1 MAFIGA
7 PSPAKSSILTTIEP
21 NRRQY
26 LGDGEQTVFAI
37 DYYENFVLVFQNGIK
52 LTENLDYEIS
62 QDGKHVRF
70 IVAPEMND
78 TIDLYGTIDIANT
91 ENRTIYSNTS
101 FTTFTSLT
109 DVDTLSAADNQ
120 VLTTDANGYF
130 YFRDTTLNELTD
142 VNPTVNFAQYLTGD
156 ANGYFFANTEFKNLV
171 DLNPSVSP
179 AQYLTGDA
187 NGFFFANTRMR
198 NLEDLNTAISSNQY
212 LTGNANGYFFANTE
226 FKNLVDVNPT
236 ANNGQILVADG
247 SGNFSF
253 QNLTTSTLAEN
264 DIDANTS
271 DIIIKGDRV
280 FQYTANNGVLATDR
294 AFQVLQ
300 IYGTEL
306 KSSDLWTG
314 ASFYGTDVGQ
324 VYTHGSWRTSLV
336 SNGYRHKDGT
346 WHSYEL
352 NGNLGA
358 ALIEADPAGYI
369 FFRTRDSAP
378 TGSDLATP
386 YRMTITSQGNVSI
399 GGTTTPAQRL
409 NVKGDFFHE
418 TENKSNKG
426 IHVKVGQFGT
436 DNTLPWYNLFT
447 RGNSSAQSSGIVEVW
462 THYGTPSSTCGYR
475 RYGLKGSK
483 GIDVFESYG
492 GATNGYSTL
501 SIRFSGETLQLHTNG
516 IYVGLVVKVTI
527 VNNGQPWNHTWH
539 F

>member
-26 LGDGEQTVFAI
+26 LGNGEQTVFAI

-91 ENRTIYSNTS
+91 ENRTIYSNSS

-109 DVDTLSAADNQ
+109 DVDTLSATDNQ

-179 AQYLTGDA
+179 AQYLTGNA
-187 NGFFFANTRMR
+187 NGYFFANTEFK
-198 NLEDLNTAISSNQY
+198 NLVDVNPSLSPAQY

-253 QNLTTSTLAEN
+253 E
-264 DIDANTS
+264 D
-271 DIIIKGDRV
+271 
-280 FQYTANNGVLATDR
+280 
-294 AFQVLQ
+294 QV
-300 IYGTEL
+300 
-306 KSSDLWTG
+306 
-314 ASFYGTDVGQ
+314 
-324 VYTHGSWRTSLV
+324 TSLADFDMT
-336 SNGYRHKDGT
+336 SMADSSIDG
-346 WHSYEL
+346 SKL
-352 NGNLGA
+352 V
-358 ALIEADPAGYI
+358 D
-369 FFRTRDSAP
+369 
-378 TGSDLATP
+378 GSLTDT
-386 YRMTITSQGNVSI
+386 N
-399 GGTTTPAQRL
+399 
-409 NVKGDFFHE
+409 F
-418 TENKSNKG
+418 
-426 IHVKVGQFGT
+426 T
-436 DNTLPWYNLFT
+436 DNTISGTKLADASVTEAKFSGTISGAKLAESSVPLSKLSGSVVGTGNLLQVQSASIDFVT
-447 RGNSSAQSSGIVEVW
+447 INSSSWTVVVSVTITVQQGSTVFITTSGEQNAVGDGWHWQQIYRDNTALGTTVISVTRNSW
-462 THYGTPSSTCGYR
+462 NNSYCLNYFDVNVPAGTYVYSFKVRNGSNYMQYGEHSNPIIQVAEF
-475 RYGLKGSK
+475 KGS
-483 GIDVFESYG
+483 
-492 GATNGYSTL
+492 
-501 SIRFSGETLQLHTNG
+501 
-516 IYVGLVVKVTI
+516 
-527 VNNGQPWNHTWH
+527 
-539 F
+539 